1 MSLRTP
7 QVIALTGITPTLTA
21 AEAGGD
27 EFVNSG
33 RDFIHIKNG
42 DAAAMDVTIDSQVD
56 CNQGVDH
63 DVVVTIPATNG
74 EKFIGPFPKDRFNDT
89 AGKVQITYTA
99 VTSVT
104 IGIVRLP

>member
-1 MSLRTP
+1 MALLTP
-7 QVIALTGITPTLTA
+7 QVVVLTGITPALVA

-33 RDFIHIKNG
+33 RDFIHIKNTN
-42 DAAAMDVTIDSQVD
+42 AAAMDVTVDSQVD
-56 CNQGVDH
+56 CNQGEDH
-63 DVVVTIPATNG
+63 DAMVTVPATNG

-89 AGKVQITYTA
+89 AGKVQITYSA
-99 VTSVT
+99 VTDVT

>member
-1 MSLRTP
+1 MALLSP
-7 QVIALTGITPTLTA
+7 QVIVLTGITPALVA

-33 RDFIHIKNG
+33 RDFIHIKNTN
-42 DAAAMDVTIDSQVD
+42 AAAMDVTINSQALCD
-56 CNQGVDH
+56 QGVDH
-63 DVVVTIPATNG
+63 DVIVTVPLTVG

-89 AGKVQITYTA
+89 AGKVQITYSA
-99 VTSVT
+99 VTDVT